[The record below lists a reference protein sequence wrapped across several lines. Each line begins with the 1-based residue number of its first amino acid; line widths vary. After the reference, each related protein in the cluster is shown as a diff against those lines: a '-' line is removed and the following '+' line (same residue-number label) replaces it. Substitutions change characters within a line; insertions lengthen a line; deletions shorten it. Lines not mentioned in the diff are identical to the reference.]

1 MATWVTVALALL
13 QVIQGLITG
22 GDKIRLKRK
31 KNRAKMELR
40 NERKDVQK
48 LQASDAQGAEG
59 SS

>member
-1 MATWVTVALALL
+1 MATWVTVALAIL
-13 QVIQGLITG
+13 QIIQGAITG

-40 NERKDVQK
+40 NEKKDVQK
-48 LQASDAQGAEG
+48 LQASDAQGA

>member
-31 KNRAKMELR
+31 KTRAKMELR
-40 NERKDVQK
+40 NEKKDVQK
-48 LQASDAQGAEG
+48 LQASDAQGA
-59 SS
+59 SSSS